1 MRHWD
6 HELTSLLS
14 ELSSVQEGLLQLLS
28 SKHSLLAAGDVAGL
42 QAMQPQEEELA
53 ARLQA
58 CHERRHALLAQ
69 AAAQGLP
76 AQNLRTLS
84 TALGPEGHR
93 RLAPQLAQ
101 AAQRMQL
108 LRHHS
113 LANWVLVQR
122 TLLHLSQLL
131 EILATGGRQCPTYSK
146 TGPQAPSGSLMD
158 QAA

>member
-1 MRHWD
+1 MGSLD
-6 HELTSLLS
+6 LELTSLLN
-14 ELSSVQEGLLQLLS
+14 ELSGAQDELLQLLAR
-28 SKHSLLAAGDVAGL
+28 KHRLLAAGDLAGL
-42 QAMQPQEEELA
+42 QAMQPQEEALA

-58 CHERRHALLAQ
+58 CHQRRTALLAE

-76 AQNLRTLS
+76 SQNLRTLS
-84 TALGPEGHR
+84 TALSSEEQR
-93 RLAPQLAQ
+93 RLKPQFAQ

-122 TLLHLSQLL
+122 TLLHLAQLL

-146 TGPQAPSGSLMD
+146 TEPHHPGGSLMD

>member
-6 HELTSLLS
+6 HELSSLLD
-14 ELSSVQEGLLQLLS
+14 ELSSVQEELLQLLS
-28 SKHSLLAAGDVAGL
+28 RKHSLLAAGDVPGL
-42 QAMQPQEEELA
+42 RALQPQEEELA

-58 CHERRHALLAQ
+58 CHERRRLLLAQ

-76 AQNLRTLS
+76 AHDLRTLS
-84 TALGPEGHR
+84 TALGPEGQR

-101 AAQRMQL
+101 AAQRLQL

-131 EILATGGRQCPTYSK
+131 EILATGGRESPTYTK
-146 TGPQAPSGSLMD
+146 TGPHIPSGSLMD